1 MRYSVSQ
8 KTINIII
15 SIALCFI
22 VFLFINSFTY
32 MRFSIQT
39 EQETEK
45 RKTQYQS
52 IGSVLSIASDYLTE
66 EVRKFA
72 VTKDLE
78 HLNNYWKEVKV
89 EKNREKVIE
98 KLASLNLTKDEE
110 RLLNLAKD
118 YSDLLM
124 DSEIKSMRLVLDTM
138 NINEESLPQ
147 EVREYKLNVVDERLS
162 NEEKLEKARLLILG
176 EEYTINKKI
185 ITNAVDNF
193 NKTMNDRLE
202 EQLNKNR
209 EGTKKALNTQIVLLF
224 ISLALVCLVLI
235 ISYVF
240 FIFPIQNYTK
250 RLKQRNFNNDDVLLE
265 PQGSRELYL
274 FAEKFNDLYRGLLEA
289 NKAKSQFLANV
300 SHEIRTPLNIIMGYQ
315 FLLEK
320 TSLNLE
326 QRKYITNSKLA
337 AKGLLHIINNIL
349 DFSKMENNK
358 MQLENISFDLRELLE
373 EENQIFSYSAMS
385 KGIYLKME
393 IDENVPRYIKG
404 DSLKINQVL
413 NNIVS
418 NAIKFTNK
426 GGVTV
431 RVSSSTMEGNKI
443 KLTFEIEDT
452 GVGILEKDKKRI
464 FDAFEQSDVSIGREY
479 GGTGLGLFIC
489 KEIVDLFEGKI
500 IVDSTYG
507 KGSKF
512 TIQVNVEIGEKEEAL
527 EEKKI
532 HSEKNMKF
540 KGKYVLLV
548 EDNEIN
554 QAVEKEIL
562 KSLGLNVKVAKSGQE
577 AIELFKEKKFDIV
590 FMDIRMQG
598 MDGYKTAKE
607 IRKLKNGKS
616 TFIVALTADAINSSI
631 KKSKEAG
638 MDDFITKPLNLDYII
653 MTLRQYFENDKI
665 EIENKDINKIVKDYD
680 SKYLKVSS
688 ILQNLNGNEEVYF
701 KLLKSFIKKHKDEI
715 KKFKYY
721 LEIKD
726 YNSMKEQ
733 LHMLKGVCGSI
744 GGNIVRERIIELED
758 GIKNGKYLDSQI
770 NSYIEEF
777 IYSYN
782 KTIEAII
789 SLLERTLSIENERGS
804 NFSGENNFNE
814 ALKQLRRYL
823 RLSDIEGVSIFES
836 NKYLFKENLGMD
848 LYKKLEKY
856 IENYDLDKGYE
867 ILNEIGENSNV

>member
-32 MRFSIQT
+32 MRFSIQA

-52 IGSVLSIASDYLTE
+52 IGSMLSIASDYLTE

-72 VTKDLE
+72 VTKDLQ
-78 HLNNYWKEVKV
+78 HINNYWNEVKV

-98 KLASLNLTKDEE
+98 KLASLNLTKAEG

-138 NINEESLPQ
+138 NINEENLPQ
-147 EVREYKLNVVDERLS
+147 EVREYKLNVVDEGLS
-162 NEEKLEKARLLILG
+162 NEEKLEKARMLILG

-185 ITNAVDNF
+185 ITSAVDSF
-193 NKTMNDRLE
+193 NKTMNNRLE
-202 EQLNKNR
+202 EELNKNR
-209 EGTKKALNTQIVLLF
+209 EGTKNALNTQIVLLF

-300 SHEIRTPLNIIMGYQ
+300 SHEIRTPLNIIMGYEY
-315 FLLEK
+315 LLEK
-320 TSLNLE
+320 TLLNSE
-326 QRKYITNSKLA
+326 QKKYITNSKLA
-337 AKGLLHIINNIL
+337 AKGLLQIINNIL

-358 MQLENISFDLRELLE
+358 MQLENTAFDLRELLK

-404 DSLKINQVL
+404 DSLKINQLL

-431 RVSSSTMEGNKI
+431 KVSSSVIEENKI
-443 KLTFEIEDT
+443 KLIFEIQDT
-452 GVGILEKDKKRI
+452 GIGILEKDKKRI
-464 FDAFEQSDVSIGREY
+464 FEAFEQSYASIEREY

-500 IVDSTYG
+500 WVDSTCG

-512 TIQVNVEIGEKEEAL
+512 TIEVNVEGGEKEEVL
-527 EEKKI
+527 KEIKI
-532 HSEKNMKF
+532 HSERNMKF
-540 KGKYVLLV
+540 KGKHVLLV

-562 KSLGLNVKVAKSGQE
+562 RSLGLNVTVAKSGQE
-577 AIELFKEKKFDIV
+577 AIELFKDNKFDIV

-598 MDGYKTAKE
+598 MDGYKASKE

-616 TFIVALTADAINSSI
+616 VFIVALTADAINSSVQ
-631 KKSKEAG
+631 KSKEAG
-638 MDDFITKPLNLDYII
+638 MDDFITKPLNLDHII
-653 MTLRQYFENDKI
+653 RLLRRYFESAKI
-665 EIENKDINKIVKDYD
+665 EIANKEINKVVKDYD
-680 SKYLKVSS
+680 SKYLKVSN
-688 ILQNLNGNEEVYF
+688 ILQNLNGNEKLYF
-701 KLLKSFIKKHKDEI
+701 DLLRSFIKKHKGEV
-715 KKFKYY
+715 KKLRHYLQIEDYY
-721 LEIKD
+721 GL
-726 YNSMKEQ
+726 KEQ

-744 GGNIVRERIIELED
+744 GGNTVRERIIELED
-758 GIKNGKYLDSQI
+758 HIKNDKYFKYEI
-770 NSYIEEF
+770 NFYADRI
-777 IYSYN
+777 IDSYN
-782 KTIEAII
+782 KTIEDII
-789 SLLERTLSIENERGS
+789 GLLERTQYIENKRDIY
-804 NFSGENNFNE
+804 FSEENSFNE
-814 ALKQLRRYL
+814 VFKELIRHLKS
-823 RLSDIEGVSIFES
+823 SDIEAISIFES
-836 NKYLFKENLGMD
+836 NKYLFKENLSND

-867 ILNEIGENSNV
+867 ILKEIGEKSNV